1 MSLRRR
7 HRKLLGATIMIVFVV
22 VYALVAMA
30 LSQAGPLQEA
40 SKLVQGLMYA
50 VLGISWIFPIM
61 PLIRWMENG
70 PD

>member
-1 MSLRRR
+1 VNLRRR

>member
-1 MSLRRR
+1 
-7 HRKLLGATIMIVFVV
+7 MIVFVV

-40 SKLVQGLMYA
+40 SRLVQGLAYA
-50 VLGISWIFPIM
+50 VLGISWIFPVM

>member
-1 MSLRRR
+1 MNLRRR

-70 PD
+70 RD

>member
-1 MSLRRR
+1 MNLRRR

>member
-40 SKLVQGLMYA
+40 SRLVQGLAYA
-50 VLGISWIFPIM
+50 VLGISWIFPVM
-61 PLIRWMENG
+61 PLIRWLENG